1 MEFAE
6 LYEQSDFFEKYK
18 GTYFSDCIV
27 KDILGEK
34 IRKRPLRNFSKLSY
48 EEIYALNL
56 KVMTDLLEFSNI
68 EKFSLNKEDT
78 WMLLKS
84 IYLDPDGAS
93 VKHYYGVEC
102 TADGLL
108 SIRRIFSYYGLS
120 SEMIEEYEKYRKIPV
135 IHFPEEKNGINMS
148 RATAFGDRLDVTL
161 FDIKNY
167 MSGKACRL
175 LDAYTLP
182 KTKEWLEKAGSFEH
196 LIDELGIAGI
206 FTNQK
211 YEVYNLE
218 RDTDNVIEEYEETYV
233 WKWSENYYRN
243 IKKKLDDYFES
254 LC

>member
-34 IRKRPLRNFSKLSY
+34 IRNRPLRNFSKLSY

-108 SIRRIFSYYGLS
+108 SIRRI
-120 SEMIEEYEKYRKIPV
+120 
-135 IHFPEEKNGINMS
+135 MS
-148 RATAFGDRLDVTL
+148 
-161 FDIKNY
+161 
-167 MSGKACRL
+167 
-175 LDAYTLP
+175 
-182 KTKEWLEKAGSFEH
+182 
-196 LIDELGIAGI
+196 
-206 FTNQK
+206 
-211 YEVYNLE
+211 
-218 RDTDNVIEEYEETYV
+218 
-233 WKWSENYYRN
+233 
-243 IKKKLDDYFES
+243 
-254 LC
+254 